1 MQETDIIQA
10 GIHSKPIVSP
20 LMVEEQD
27 EMGIPL
33 RVLIVEDSENDALL
47 IVRALQ
53 HAGYD
58 AISERVDTMG
68 AFGSALAGQ
77 PWDVIISDYKLPGLN
92 GLDALSLLHKS
103 EVELPFIFVSDT
115 AGENIAVLAMKAG
128 AYDYVMKDN
137 LVRLGPA
144 VQRGLY
150 EVEERLARRQAEEA
164 LRQRNRELALLNRAS
179 QAFSATLDLD
189 QVLVAVLEEVR
200 RLMHI
205 TACSVWLID
214 WVTGELICQEATGPG
229 NELVRGWHLP
239 PGDGLAGWVVQNNT
253 SLITPDTQADVRHFK
268 DVDKLTG
275 MALRSILSTPLRA
288 NGQVVGVLQVS
299 DTAVDR
305 FKPEDLTLM
314 ESLAATAGIAIENA
328 RLYSEEQ
335 QRTVALARALDQQ
348 KELDRLKSEFIRNV
362 SHELRTPLAL
372 IFGYADLLDNGDL
385 GELQPDQQEPV
396 AVIARR
402 SRMLHKM
409 VDDLMAL
416 METETQSPKRH
427 RVDVADLTQNLLVD
441 FQVAAQ
447 QAGLTLVAEIA
458 SGLPPVSGDPE
469 HLTRVLDNLLGN
481 ALKFTP
487 AGGQIGVHLWRSG
500 THLVLTVSDT
510 GIGIP
515 HDQLDRIFERFYQ
528 VDGSV
533 TRRYGGTG
541 LGLAL
546 VKEIVEAHG
555 GKVGVKSK
563 VDGGATF
570 AVTLPTADR

>member
-1 MQETDIIQA
+1 MQKTDIIQT

-58 AISERVDTMG
+58 ATSERVDTMG
-68 AFGSALAGQ
+68 AFKSALAERV
-77 PWDVIISDYKLPGLN
+77 WDVIISDYELPGLS

-214 WVTGELICQEATGPG
+214 WVTGELICQEATGSG

-239 PGDGLAGWVVQNNT
+239 PGDGLAGWVVQNNA

-299 DTAVDR
+299 DTAVNR
-305 FKPEDLTLM
+305 FKSDDLTLM

-416 METETQSPKRH
+416 METETESPKRH
-427 RVDVADLTQNLLVD
+427 RVDVADLTQKLLVD

-487 AGGQIGVHLWRSG
+487 TGGQIGVRLWRSG
-500 THLVLTVSDT
+500 AKLVLTVSDT

-555 GKVGVKSK
+555 GKVGVKSE